1 MATASERFIKKARA
15 EYDGYL
21 LIDGEYTKESFRIV
35 FENMRD
41 MSNEIDA
48 LTATVNNLSARLKA
62 TETKIATNEIDISTH
77 TH

>member
-1 MATASERFIKKARA
+1 MTQANERFIKKARA

-21 LIDGEYTKESFRIV
+21 LIKGEYIKESFRIV

-41 MSNEIDA
+41 MSNEIDS
-48 LTATVNNLSARLKA
+48 LTDTVNNLSAKLKTA
-62 TETKIATNEIDISTH
+62 ESKISTH

>member
-1 MATASERFIKKARA
+1 MAIASERFIKKARA

-21 LIDGEYTKESFRIV
+21 LIEGEYTKESLRIV

-48 LTATVNNLSARLKA
+48 LTSTVNNLSARLKTA
-62 TETKIATNEIDISTH
+62 ETKIATH